1 MSDAALWSE
10 TDEISD
16 EELTALALAADPRE
30 PIPDDSVPLALY
42 SAGMPAFLPTWYMPP
57 VMRRGPKRWHRW
69 AIAAVIVAFVTI
81 DLFGLC
87 STYGPLSAA

>member
-1 MSDAALWSE
+1 MSDEAASVE
-10 TDEISD
+10 TEEISD
-16 EELTALALAADPRE
+16 EELTALALAAE
-30 PIPDDSVPLALY
+30 PSDSVPEDSVPLTLY

-69 AIAAVIVAFVTI
+69 AIAAVIVAFITI

>member
-1 MSDAALWSE
+1 MS
-10 TDEISD
+10 EISD
-16 EELTALALAADPRE
+16 EELTALALAADPAA
-30 PIPDDSVPLALY
+30 PLPADAVPFVPC
-42 SAGMPAFLPTWYMPP
+42 SAAMPASLPVWYMPP

-69 AIAAVIVAFVTI
+69 AIAAVIVAFLTI